1 MPTRILSD
9 EQIEQFLTRGHV
21 VLRECF
27 PREVAQ
33 EWVARGFTRLGYDL
47 ENPATWAEKRIH
59 MPTVQF
65 ANVQEFAPQVF
76 QAMGELVG
84 GIERIEAPRW
94 GDGFIC
100 NLGIGA
106 DRAWDAPSPQVKG
119 WHKDGDFFR
128 HFLNSPEQGLL
139 VIVLWTDIEPQ
150 GGGTFVACDS
160 IPFVA
165 RFLAARPEGVLPNG
179 FDFQELVSE
188 CHDFIEV
195 TGRAGDV
202 VLIHPFVLH
211 SASQNHRSTARL
223 ITNPPIHLREPMNF
237 NRENAADFSL
247 VERAILR
254 GLGVER
260 LDFVPQSSRERIV
273 PERVRRQQKM
283 LEEEKA
289 RLSAVGIEN
298 ASRA

>member
-1 MPTRILSD
+1 MSTRILSD

-27 PREVAQ
+27 PRAVAQ
-33 EWVARGFTRLGYDL
+33 QWMERGFNRLGYDL
-47 ENPATWAEKRIH
+47 EDPATWAEKRIH
-59 MPTVQF
+59 MPATQHVD
-65 ANVQEFAPQVF
+65 VEEFAPRVH

-84 GIERIEAPRW
+84 GIERIEPARW

-106 DRAWDAPSPQVKG
+106 DRPWEPPSPQIKG

-128 HFLNSPEQGLL
+128 HFLDSPEQGLL
-139 VIVLWTDIEPQ
+139 VIVLWTDIEPR

-160 IPFVA
+160 IPVLA
-165 RFLAARPEGVLPNG
+165 RFLASRPEGVLPGEFN
-179 FDFQELVSE
+179 FQDLVSE
-188 CHDFIEV
+188 CRDFIEV

-211 SASQNHRSTARL
+211 TVSQNHRGTARM
-223 ITNPPIHLREPMNF
+223 ITNPPVHLREPMNF
-237 NRENAADFSL
+237 NRENPAEFSP

-254 GLGVER
+254 ALNVER
-260 LDFVPQSSRERIV
+260 LDFVPQSPRERIV

-289 RLSAVGIEN
+289 RLTSVT
-298 ASRA
+298 